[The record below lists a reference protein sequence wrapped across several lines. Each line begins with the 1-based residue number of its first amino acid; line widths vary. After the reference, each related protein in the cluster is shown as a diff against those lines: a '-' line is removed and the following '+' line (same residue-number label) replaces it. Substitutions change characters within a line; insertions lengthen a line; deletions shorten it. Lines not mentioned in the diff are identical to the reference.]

1 MVAAAGALVTKMV
14 IAAFAGM
21 GAATICHPLDVVRV
35 QMQTEGAEYKNALDC
50 GSQILAR
57 EGVRKGLYAGVS
69 AAYLR
74 QWLYGSCR
82 IGIYAFLLEQAQQD
96 NIAAGLPKNQIA
108 FGTKLLMGMTSGGI
122 GSFVGTPS
130 ELALV
135 RMSNDNKL
143 PEKQRRNYQGVVD
156 CVKRIA
162 AEEGLTKLWT
172 GGKVT
177 VMRAMVLS
185 ACVLGCSSEIKL
197 KLTATG
203 LFGTEGNLM
212 YGGVPLL
219 FVATLISSFIANVFS
234 NPFDVVK
241 SRVQNQ
247 KADAKTGQL
256 PYKGTLDCFLKI
268 IGNDGVPK
276 LWAGFT
282 PAFLKLAPYT
292 IISLILTE
300 KITMLV
306 TGKAAL

>member
-1 MVAAAGALVTKMV
+1 VTKMV

-21 GAATICHPLDVVRV
+21 GAATVCHPLDVIRV
-35 QMQTEGAEYKNALDC
+35 QMQTEGAGYENAVDC
-50 GSQILAR
+50 GKQVVAR
-57 EGVRKGLYAGVS
+57 EGIVKGLYAGIS

-82 IGIYAFLLEQAQQD
+82 IGIYAFLLEQAQQN
-96 NIAAGLPKNQIA
+96 NIVAGLPKNQIA
-108 FGTKLLMGMTSGGI
+108 FGSKLLMGMTSGGI
-122 GSFVGTPS
+122 GSFIGTPS

-135 RMSNDNKL
+135 RMSNDSKL
-143 PEKQRRNYQGVVD
+143 AENQRRNYASVVD

-162 AEEGLTKLWT
+162 TEEGVTKLWT
-172 GGKVT
+172 GAKIT
-177 VMRAMVLS
+177 VLRAMILS

-197 KLTATG
+197 RLIGSG

-212 YGGVPLL
+212 FGGLPLL
-219 FVATLISSFIANVFS
+219 FVATLFSSFIANIFS
-234 NPFDVVK
+234 NPFDVIK

-247 KADAKTGQL
+247 KADSKTGEL
-256 PYKGTLDCFLKI
+256 PYKGALDCFFKI
-268 IGNDGVPK
+268 VAKDGVPK

-292 IISLILTE
+292 IISLTLTE
-300 KITMLV
+300 KITMAY

>member
-1 MVAAAGALVTKMV
+1 MV

-21 GAATICHPLDVVRV
+21 GAASICHPLDVVRV
-35 QMQTEGAEYKNALDC
+35 QMQTEGAEFKNALDC
-50 GSQILAR
+50 GKQAVAR
-57 EGVRKGLYAGVS
+57 EGIVKGLYAGIS

-82 IGIYAFLLEQAQQD
+82 IGIYAFLLEQAQQE

-108 FGTKLLMGMTSGGI
+108 FGSKLLMGMTSGGI

-143 PEKQRRNYQGVVD
+143 PEKQRRNYASVVD

-162 AEEGLTKLWT
+162 NEEGVTKLWT

-197 KLTATG
+197 KLIATG
-203 LFGTEGNLM
+203 FFGTEGNLM
-212 YGGVPLL
+212 FGGVPLL
-219 FVATLISSFIANVFS
+219 FVATLFSSFIANIFS

-247 KADAKTGQL
+247 KADATTGEL

-268 IGNDGVPK
+268 IAKDGVPK

-282 PAFLKLAPYT
+282 PAFIKLAPYT
-292 IISLILTE
+292 IISLLLTE
-300 KITMLV
+300 KITMAV